1 MKTTELIGLSLNW
14 AVESA
19 LGGRE
24 PILINPKNMPKGIYR
39 KGAGL
44 VRRNPS
50 ASDKDGGPI
59 IDAFHIGTQYL
70 TYGRQH
76 WGARIQLPNETY
88 DQAKLILGPTR
99 LIAAMRCFCLHQL
112 GEEIELPQV
121 LKDDDEFVL
130 IRTDSTFHEED

>member
-44 VRRNPS
+44 IRRNPS

-99 LIAAMRCFCLHQL
+99 LIAAMRCFCFSQF
-112 GEEIELPQV
+112 GEDIEVPPALLEDDVVTIHRMDAPY
-121 LKDDDEFVL
+121 DDE
-130 IRTDSTFHEED
+130 D